1 MLKKQKQFIEYL
13 SGVDAEIKKTALTE
27 HAINTFKI
35 EGYIDLIRKQELL
48 VPVIGAFSAG
58 KSSLLNSFLGQKVL
72 PEGITPETA
81 LATELRYS
89 SEERIEAINTDDRAE
104 TFLIEDVNKLRER
117 ASEFKFIK
125 MYLNNHRLLEIEPLV
140 LVDMPGFESPLEQHN
155 KAIMEYINKGVH
167 YVVLTSVEDGTI
179 TKSMTRQLEN
189 IKAYKRDFSFFL
201 SKTNLKPH
209 EEIEEIKLRAKD
221 QLEDY
226 FGKFDEIELV
236 NDDGGESLKGILT
249 KINPEKLFDNL
260 FSEGLK
266 EHFFSI
272 KGELNTQISALG
284 KSKNQN
290 DDAVEKLKKALDEI
304 TRKRDLLVEE
314 AKSKYSDSN
323 INRVVELVGR
333 DLSESLEEIV
343 NAGVSGGEPAISKVI
358 NEIVKSSLIRNIQD
372 SMNEICGD
380 IVDDFA
386 VGLSDLN
393 TTMSEF
399 TLSDNW
405 LEGITNTTKKM
416 FDSVSGSLESFL
428 NKRKEDKNNDVI
440 YRTITSVLAITTA
453 VINPI
458 LELVIV
464 FLPDILNAIFGSMHK
479 EKQKN
484 QIRQAIITNIIP
496 SLKRELRVKLPSIFN
511 EQINRIVNDVA
522 SQFESVIQQK
532 KESIEVAQRKV
543 DEKNIDIEK
552 TIATYKSVNEAVTEM
567 ANNTIYGYE
576 KE

>member
-1 MLKKQKQFIEYL
+1 
-13 SGVDAEIKKTALTE
+13 
-27 HAINTFKI
+27 
-35 EGYIDLIRKQELL
+35 
-48 VPVIGAFSAG
+48 
-58 KSSLLNSFLGQKVL
+58 
-72 PEGITPETA
+72 
-81 LATELRYS
+81 
-89 SEERIEAINTDDRAE
+89 
-104 TFLIEDVNKLRER
+104 
-117 ASEFKFIK
+117 
-125 MYLNNHRLLEIEPLV
+125 
-140 LVDMPGFESPLEQHN
+140 
-155 KAIMEYINKGVH
+155 
-167 YVVLTSVEDGTI
+167 
-179 TKSMTRQLEN
+179 
-189 IKAYKRDFSFFL
+189 
-201 SKTNLKPH
+201 
-209 EEIEEIKLRAKD
+209 
-221 QLEDY
+221 
-226 FGKFDEIELV
+226 
-236 NDDGGESLKGILT
+236 
-249 KINPEKLFDNL
+249 
-260 FSEGLK
+260 
-266 EHFFSI
+266 
-272 KGELNTQISALG
+272 
-284 KSKNQN
+284 
-290 DDAVEKLKKALDEI
+290 
-304 TRKRDLLVEE
+304 
-314 AKSKYSDSN
+314 
-323 INRVVELVGR
+323 
-333 DLSESLEEIV
+333 
-343 NAGVSGGEPAISKVI
+343 
-358 NEIVKSSLIRNIQD
+358 
-372 SMNEICGD
+372 MNEICGD

-552 TIATYKSVNEAVTEM
+552 TIATDKSVNEAVTEM